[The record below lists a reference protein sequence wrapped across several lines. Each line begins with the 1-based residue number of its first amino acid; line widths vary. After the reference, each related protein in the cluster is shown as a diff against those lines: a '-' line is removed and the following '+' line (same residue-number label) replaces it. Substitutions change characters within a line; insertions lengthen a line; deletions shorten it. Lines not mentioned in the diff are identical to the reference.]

1 MSSATETDGTSGGAR
16 CTTLSASRASCG
28 MDALIDGRLAATV
41 PEKSARPSASNFKV
55 DLPTP
60 SISRT
65 HEESCPSP
73 KRRTSMNTE
82 SCAGSRRRLRTAV
95 MAQLDAGTPNASHL
109 IPAAGNSLSGG
120 RSVSTSISSPGSCIA
135 RAEAISRSRARA
147 SFAVRTRMASFA
159 PRFFSRSRN
168 SAAFFPASPA
178 DIDGDVSR
186 ITASEP
192 DELRHV
198 SGVSAAHTSATSVKS
213 SSQKLGGVRR
223 RSRRRAAES
232 DADGLGQRSS
242 DPTDFGGL
250 RRRKQYTAVS
260 TAAVANPAAARGV
273 ARIIGVPPRF
283 QRRRVR
289 APRQHG
295 AIRRQGR

>member
-1 MSSATETDGTSGGAR
+1 
-16 CTTLSASRASCG
+16 
-28 MDALIDGRLAATV
+28 MDALTEGRLAATV
-41 PEKSARPSASNFKV
+41 PEKSARPSASNVRV
-55 DLPTP
+55 DFPTP

-65 HEESCPSP
+65 HESRPSP

-95 MAQLDAGTPNASHL
+95 MAQLGEGTPNASHL

-120 RSVSTSISSPGSCIA
+120 RSVSTRISSPGSCIA

-159 PRFFSRSRN
+159 GGASRPGEPRFFSRSRN
-168 SAAFFPASPA
+168 SAAFLSAPPA

-186 ITASEP
+186 TTASDP

-198 SGVSAAHTSATSVKS
+198 SGVSAAHTSATSAKS
-213 SSQKLGGVRR
+213 SSQKRGGVRR

-232 DADGLGQRSS
+232 DSDGLGQRSS
-242 DPTDFGGL
+242 DPTDLGGL
-250 RRRKQYTAVS
+250 RRRKQYTATS
-260 TAAVANPAAARGV
+260 AAAVANPAAARGV
-273 ARIIGVPPRF
+273 AKIICAPPRF
-283 QRRRVR
+283 RRRRVR
-289 APRQHG
+289 APRRRG
-295 AIRRQGR
+295 ATLRQRL

>member
-1 MSSATETDGTSGGAR
+1 
-16 CTTLSASRASCG
+16 
-28 MDALIDGRLAATV
+28 MDALIEGRLAATV

-65 HEESCPSP
+65 HESGPSP

-109 IPAAGNSLSGG
+109 IAAAGNSLSGG

-147 SFAVRTRMASFA
+147 SFAVRTRIESFA

-186 ITASEP
+186 ITASDP

-273 ARIIGVPPRF
+273 ANIIGVPPRF
-283 QRRRVR
+283 RLRRVR
-289 APRQHG
+289 APRLHG
-295 AIRRQGR
+295 AIRRRGR